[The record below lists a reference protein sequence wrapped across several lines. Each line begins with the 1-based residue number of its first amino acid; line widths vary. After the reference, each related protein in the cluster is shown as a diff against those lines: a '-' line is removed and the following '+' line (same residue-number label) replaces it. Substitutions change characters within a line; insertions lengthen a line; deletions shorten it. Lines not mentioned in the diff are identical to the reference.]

1 LLARRAQHFDFPI
14 DVWYVDGRDALPG
27 VAEPLLEPA
36 PAPDE
41 HLALTDLIAAG
52 GATPLVEHGVVF
64 GEVRGLEVCRV
75 VDRADTGTVA
85 LEVGVGAHDREA
97 FAIIHGDVPTLDAL
111 SEVVRQ
117 VTEVRDPGVPHHP
130 LNRLA
135 QERFLRWRLEQ
146 HPDLIGATAVRPEQP
161 PVPRQ
166 NVRDAVPCTASA
178 TRDEGQIA
186 VVCSVGVDL
195 DVIPYAADVA
205 AVGRPVTVALPRRDL
220 VPVTR
225 DLAALLDRPVEL
237 RPVD

>member
-1 LLARRAQHFDFPI
+1 MSRAV
-14 DVWYVDGRDALPG
+14 DVLPA
-27 VAEPLLEPA
+27 VAEPLFEPP
-36 PAPDE
+36 PARDD
-41 HLALTDLIAAG
+41 HLAFRELIAAG

-75 VDRADTGTVA
+75 VDRPETGTIA
-85 LEVGVGAHDREA
+85 LEVGVGVHDREA
-97 FAIIHGDVPTLDAL
+97 FAIMHGDVPTLDAL
-111 SEVVRQ
+111 TGVVRQ
-117 VTEVRDPGVPHHP
+117 VTAVRTPEVPHHP

-146 HPDLIGATAVRPEQP
+146 RPELVGATSLSPAQP

-166 NVRDAVPCTASA
+166 NMKDAVPCTASA
-178 TRDEGQIA
+178 TRDGEQIA

-205 AVGRPVTVALPRRDL
+205 AEGFPVIVALPGRDL

-225 DLAALLDRPVEL
+225 DLAALLERPVEL